1 MLISKDHI
9 WMELQEN
16 TARIGITDYAQEQL
30 GNILFLNLPEIGEPV
45 KAGEKFGDVES
56 IKTVTDL
63 LSPADGVVI
72 GVNQSLMDMPEAINE
87 NPYESWLIEIRAD
100 KVSEGLMEEKAYR
113 QYKAAL

>member
-63 LSPADGVVI
+63 LSPADGEVI
-72 GVNQSLMDMPEAINE
+72 GVNQALMDMPEAINE

-100 KVSEGLMEEKAYR
+100 KVSGGLMEEKAYR